1 MKSILQKNITRGV
14 LTLIVIL
21 GCIYFIQ
28 ASSEK
33 LGPSTTSSV
42 GQVNVAHAETK

>member
-21 GCIYFIQ
+21 GSIYFIQ

-33 LGPSTTSSV
+33 LGPSAASSV
-42 GQVNVAHAETK
+42 GQVNVAHAESK